1 MSITRLRHCLA
12 GVLLA
17 GMSAAPATAQD
28 DELPAVSPEPDGTTI
43 VGERDTAVGL
53 FVSPWQEQAASALET
68 APGPYDVPMQPV
80 EIERFRRLADYDRV
94 SRDFERERWLDGR

>member
-1 MSITRLRHCLA
+1 MNPFVRSLQTL
-12 GVLLA
+12 LLA
-17 GMSAAPATAQD
+17 GAVLAGLAALAQED
-28 DELPAVSPEPDGTTI
+28 VLPAVASDPGGTTI

-53 FVSPWQEQAASALET
+53 FVAPWQEPSASVLDT

-94 SRDFERERWLDGR
+94 SRDYERERWLDGR

>member
-1 MSITRLRHCLA
+1 MTIAVKRARA
-12 GVLLA
+12 VVLL
-17 GMSAAPATAQD
+17 SAMLCAWAAAAQD
-28 DELPAVSPEPDGTTI
+28 DEQPAVTPEPGGTTI

-94 SRDFERERWLDGR
+94 SRDYERERWLDGR

>member
-1 MSITRLRHCLA
+1 MKIIPLCRCTA
-12 GVLLA
+12 TVLLA
-17 GMSAAPATAQD
+17 GSLVVPASAQD
-28 DELPAVSPEPDGTTI
+28 DELPAVTPEPGGTTI

-68 APGPYDVPMQPV
+68 APGPYDVPMQAV

-94 SRDFERERWLDGR
+94 SRDYERERWLDGR